1 MSLKK
6 LVIFPPKY
14 ISSSDHLTQEKFF
27 VVCILALILCLPRK
41 NISYPSITDRPQT
54 FNIVAGRVE
63 IICFDLANN
72 LRGLKLL
79 QNYCITKLYQSRKS
93 YFLVF

>member
-41 NISYPSITDRPQT
+41 NISYPSITDRPQA

-79 QNYCITKLYQSRKS
+79 QNYCITKL
-93 YFLVF
+93 